1 LKKPAPAVVRDV
13 GGGGI
18 TDVDVRTISV
28 HILGH
33 EYKVRSTEDGAFVRE
48 VALYVDELMHQISAK
63 MSSATPSQIAVLA
76 ALNVAEELFRV
87 RRNGGSGAPGE
98 AQEIEVRLKG
108 VLARLGEVEQP
119 LPSEET
125 AAPRTTR

>member
-1 LKKPAPAVVRDV
+1 MKP
-13 GGGGI
+13 
-18 TDVDVRTISV
+18 DVRTIAV

-33 EYKVRSTEDGAFVRE
+33 EYKVRSTEDGTFVRE

-76 ALNVAEELFRV
+76 ALNLAEELFRE
-87 RRNGGSGAPGE
+87 RRNGGAGEPGE
-98 AQEIEVRLKG
+98 EREVETRLKS

-119 LPSEET
+119 LPS
-125 AAPRTTR
+125 AGSARSR

>member
-1 LKKPAPAVVRDV
+1 M
-13 GGGGI
+13 
-18 TDVDVRTISV
+18 DVRTISV

-48 VALYVDELMHQISAK
+48 VALYVDELMHQISGK

-87 RRNGGSGAPGE
+87 RRNGGAVVPAAE
-98 AQEIEVRLKG
+98 QEIEVRLKS

-119 LPSEET
+119 LPSEES
-125 AAPRTTR
+125 ASPRTTR